1 MPHGE
6 APDLPVRYAVLMHNR
21 SFPTSSTPPYPPLI
35 LLRNTTFAVCSYVVD
50 RNDFYGRFSTSSKDR
65 EEGILPQA
73 KSLYRRHKTPWVLP
87 LMLVLAFNLVFGVVR
102 PFVAEPMRVPSKS
115 MAPTLKPKD
124 RMLTNKLAYDLTN
137 PDRGDL
143 VVFRSVE
150 KGKKERLV
158 KRAVGLPGDVVHV
171 DRGVLKVNGEP
182 QNEPYVSKAKGS
194 KKRDGAR
201 KAPPGVNT
209 FGPMLVPEDHVFVM
223 GDNRAH
229 SHDSRYFGP
238 VPRENLIG
246 EASLRFW
253 PLDRIGTP

>member
-1 MPHGE
+1 M
-6 APDLPVRYAVLMHNR
+6 DKDN
-21 SFPTSSTPPYPPLI
+21 
-35 LLRNTTFAVCSYVVD
+35 
-50 RNDFYGRFSTSSKDR
+50 FYGRFSTSSKGR
-65 EEGILPQA
+65 EESILPKA
-73 KSLYRRHKTPWVLP
+73 RHLYRRHKSSWDVL
-87 LMLVLAFNLVFGVVR
+87 LMLVVAFNLVFGVVR

-115 MAPTLKPKD
+115 MGPALEARD

-150 KGKKERLV
+150 KGKNERLV
-158 KRAVGLPGDVVHV
+158 KRVVGLPGDVVHV

-182 QNEPYVSKAKGS
+182 QNEPYVSQKAQGSRGEGRKGP
-194 KKRDGAR
+194 R
-201 KAPPGVNT
+201 KAPPGVNF
-209 FGPMLVPEDHVFVM
+209 FGPMFVPEDHVFVM

-238 VPRENLIG
+238 VPREKLIG

-253 PLDRIGTP
+253 PLDRLGTP

>member
-1 MPHGE
+1 M
-6 APDLPVRYAVLMHNR
+6 LLQTSICAVS
-21 SFPTSSTPPYPPLI
+21 SF
-35 LLRNTTFAVCSYVVD
+35 VVD
-50 RNDFYGRFSTSSKDR
+50 RNNFYGRFSTSNKGQKEYSFPKV
-65 EEGILPQA
+65 
-73 KSLYRRHKTPWVLP
+73 KSLYKRHKSTWDLL
-87 LMLVLAFNLVFGVVR
+87 LMLVVAFNLVFGVVR

-115 MAPTLKPKD
+115 MAPTLQPKD
-124 RMLTNKLAYDLTN
+124 RMLTNKLAYDLTS

-143 VVFRSVE
+143 VVFRGVE

-158 KRAVGLPGDVVHV
+158 KRAVGLPGDVVQV

-182 QNEPYVSKAKGS
+182 QKETYIQKKGQGDG
-194 KKRDGAR
+194 KKRAGAQ
-201 KAPPGVNT
+201 KAPPGVNS
-209 FGPMLVPEDHVFVM
+209 FGPMFVPENHVFVM

-253 PLDRIGTP
+253 PLDRLGTP